1 MPRTNKLPET
11 FVIRGPEDH
20 DLLDTYWV
28 TDFGWGAL
36 ETATRFDKRIL
47 TAPLPIESKGVFD
60 LATQTFYERG
70 VTWGRGS

>member
-1 MPRTNKLPET
+1 MPRNKLPET

-28 TDFGWGAL
+28 MDFGWGAL

-60 LATQTFYERG
+60 LATQTFYSREVAWVG
-70 VTWGRGS
+70 EGA